1 MEASAVRSGWTFA
14 QKGVL
19 VLAGL
24 LTLWSLAGLI
34 ANPDFSTGANA
45 PTERILGID
54 FNGWHAVSG
63 FLLFAPA
70 FVAILRP
77 VWALTYALAV
87 GVALVATGI
96 WVGLDT
102 EPLFIL
108 HLPNN
113 GSDAVFHVAFG
124 LLFLAVAAVQVRRDR
139 AVESVV

>member
-1 MEASAVRSGWTFA
+1 MEAATRSPGWTFA

-19 VLAGL
+19 VLAL
-24 LTLWSLAGLI
+24 SLTAWSVAGLI
-34 ANPDFSTGANA
+34 ANPDFSTGAGA
-45 PTERILGID
+45 PTERVLGVD

-77 VWALTYALAV
+77 AWALAYALAA
-87 GVALVATGI
+87 GAALLVTAI
-96 WVGLDT
+96 WVAADT

-113 GSDAVFHVAFG
+113 GADAVFHLAFA
-124 LLFLAVAAVQVRRDR
+124 LLFLAIAAVQLARDR
-139 AVESVV
+139 APTR

>member
-1 MEASAVRSGWTFA
+1 VEATALRPGWTFA

-19 VLAGL
+19 VLAAL
-24 LTLWSLAGLI
+24 LTVWSVAGLI
-34 ANPDFSTGANA
+34 ANPDFSTGADA
-45 PTERILGID
+45 PTERILGVD

-77 VWALTYALAV
+77 VWAIAYALAA
-87 GVALVATGI
+87 GGALVVTGI
-96 WVGLDT
+96 WVAADT

-113 GSDAVFHVAFG
+113 GYDALFHIASG
-124 LLFLAVAAVQVRRDR
+124 LLFLAIAAVQLNRDR
-139 AVESVV
+139 AGP